1 MANSSMSGDST
12 RVEPAP
18 SAGKPVHLTG
28 RVERQRLAA
37 GSKSDHLGMVL
48 VTSQG
53 ERHVLRLLGGNP
65 FREPALEALEGR
77 TVTLSGHLRESFFLL
92 DNPPDVKG

>member
-1 MANSSMSGDST
+1 MSDDFT

-18 SAGKPVHLTG
+18 KGTEPIRLTG

-48 VTSQG
+48 VTAQG

-65 FREPALEALEGR
+65 FREPALEALAGR
-77 TVTLSGHLRESFFLL
+77 TVTLTGHLRENFFLL
-92 DNPPDVKG
+92 DNPPM

>member
-1 MANSSMSGDST
+1 MSDDST
-12 RVEPAP
+12 RAEPMASGAEP
-18 SAGKPVHLTG
+18 IHLTG

-48 VTSQG
+48 VTAHG

-65 FREPALEALEGR
+65 FREPALDALEGR
-77 TVTLSGHLRESFFLL
+77 TVTLSGRLRENFFLL
-92 DNPPDVKG
+92 DSPPDVVD